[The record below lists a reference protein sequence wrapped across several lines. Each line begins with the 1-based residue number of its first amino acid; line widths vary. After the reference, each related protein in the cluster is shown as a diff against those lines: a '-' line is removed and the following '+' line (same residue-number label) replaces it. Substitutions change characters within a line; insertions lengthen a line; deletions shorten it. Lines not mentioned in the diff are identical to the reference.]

1 MSFFFKKKEE
11 EEKERK
17 TKKKKMS
24 GGCRHLL
31 REWDV
36 QWVEELGPSMKQ
48 FSSTN
53 KGTLSQSCALWV
65 VIGGLIYKIP
75 WKLLNVESF

>member
-1 MSFFFKKKEE
+1 MSFFLKKKKEK
-11 EEKERK
+11 EKERK

-36 QWVEELGPSMKQ
+36 Q
-48 FSSTN
+48 
-53 KGTLSQSCALWV
+53 
-65 VIGGLIYKIP
+65 
-75 WKLLNVESF
+75 

>member
-1 MSFFFKKKEE
+1 MFEKKKLGTKQLHQNCLLKKEE
-11 EEKERK
+11 KKKERK

-36 QWVEELGPSMKQ
+36 Q
-48 FSSTN
+48 
-53 KGTLSQSCALWV
+53 
-65 VIGGLIYKIP
+65 
-75 WKLLNVESF
+75 